1 MSQQIDARQ
10 RSYVH
15 YYCPCPDVSK
25 SNNNT
30 GEDEEEDIVE
40 SIPDFDVNSPRIHF
54 STFPISKLYFCDDCH
69 QIRCPRC
76 VQEEIVCYYC
86 PNCLFEVP
94 TASVKSERNRCA
106 RNCFQCPICQNTL
119 TVVASTEPPP
129 PQPSASSNS
138 STSTT
143 SGAPYYLSCGVCRWD
158 SQEIGM
164 TFEKATGLALQ
175 LQKTED
181 ERPDVKE
188 FDHLKDHFEKHL
200 RLSAPS
206 TTLPSSLLSIPG
218 ISSFSNR
225 YGGGGFTHPQQK
237 SDDVAKYNNTIKIEN
252 DDNLVH
258 DLVQLKDVNQ
268 ITTLTQRMNQLSD
281 QPYKVERLQP
291 QRIHLRTKRV
301 KRCRSCRHILIKPE
315 QKAQATRFKI
325 KLVALNHI
333 PKLTITSLPKLFLNQ
348 STEIILKFSNPLYEE
363 IIVDLA
369 LKKDETTETT
379 EYAKIKLLAPHFNI
393 TPYNEVWE
401 YDEQDFNISS
411 KGRPSSTASAP
422 KPDIGIYER
431 RGNYTSVKIEITPLA
446 EVDELKFPLLVTYA
460 NKVNDNNDNET
471 SGDAPANDSST
482 AAETVSSDKPNT
494 DADKP
499 NTDADKPDTDVNKPK
514 TDDTDKGE
522 STPTT
527 KSLFFW
533 TVIGLGPVV
542 NPATVKPP
550 APTRSPLTNN
560 NSNVAP
566 TRTNINSGKA

>member
-15 YYCPCPDVSK
+15 YYCPCPDVSI
-25 SNNNT
+25 SNNT
-30 GEDEEEDIVE
+30 EEEEEEDIVE
-40 SIPDFDVNSPRIHF
+40 SIPEFDVNSPRVQF
-54 STFPISKLYFCDDCH
+54 STFSMSKLYFCDDCH

-94 TASVKSERNRCA
+94 TAS
-106 RNCFQCPICQNTL
+106 CPICQNTL
-119 TVVASTEPPP
+119 SVVASTEPPP
-129 PQPSASSNS
+129 PQTSAPSNS
-138 STSTT
+138 SASTT

-218 ISSFSNR
+218 ISGFSNR
-225 YGGGGFTHPQQK
+225 YGGSGFTHPQQK
-237 SDDVAKYNNTIKIEN
+237 SDDVAKYDAIVKVES
-252 DDNLVH
+252 DDSLVH

-325 KLVALNHI
+325 KLVAF
-333 PKLTITSLPKLFLNQ
+333 LPKLILNQ
-348 STEIILKFSNPLYEE
+348 CTRIVLKFANPLYEE

-369 LKKDETTETT
+369 LKDETT
-379 EYAKIKLLAPHFNI
+379 EYAKITLLAPHFNI

-401 YDEQDFNISS
+401 YDEQDLISS
-411 KGRPSSTASAP
+411 KGRPLSITSAP
-422 KPDIGIYER
+422 KVDSGIYER
-431 RGNYTSVKIEITPLA
+431 RGNYTSVLVEITPLA
-446 EVDELKFPLLVTYA
+446 EVDELKVCKIYYNLYFFITKF
-460 NKVNDNNDNET
+460 KVNDNDNNET
-471 SGDAPANDSST
+471 SGDAPVNDSST
-482 AAETVSSDKPNT
+482 AAETASSDKPDA

-499 NTDADKPDTDVNKPK
+499 NTDTDKPSTDADKSNTDADKSKSDDNKGDS
-514 TDDTDKGE
+514 TS
-522 STPTT
+522 STPNT

-542 NPATVKPP
+542 SQVAAKPP
-550 APTRSPLTNN
+550 ASTRPSLTSN
-560 NSNVAP
+560 NSNVTP
-566 TRTNINSGKA
+566 TRTNVK